1 MPGSLL
7 LLDDLRMDMLK
18 GISGANGSHERG
30 WMACDAC
37 DVIQQS
43 GGPSPHW

>member
-1 MPGSLL
+1 MPGSTL

-18 GISGANGSHERG
+18 GISGANGSCKRG
-30 WMACDAC
+30 WMACDVC

-43 GGPSPHW
+43 RGPLPH